1 MSDHVTPATDNPHED
16 TPPQARGDEPA
27 APWEPLRLGARSGLY
42 DVPWQWWDNG
52 QDGRDR

>member
-16 TPPQARGDEPA
+16 APPQARGDEPA